1 MSGGFVLL
9 PEPYIQEVI
18 RCTVTGISIKLCSER
33 TMALPCTWSQ
43 SSGSKHKTQRETTGI
58 IPAGKICSEF
68 KIES

>member
-33 TMALPCTWSQ
+33 TMAYLVPGLKVQEASTRLKEKLPVSSQ
-43 SSGSKHKTQRETTGI
+43 QEKKY
-58 IPAGKICSEF
+58 
-68 KIES
+68 